1 MHIMGWVFVK
11 VCSKM
16 FVKDVEVSVEMVM
29 KNQSNETLFITLT
42 KIAFNINIILKNF
55 DGIFNVFLTIY

>member
-1 MHIMGWVFVK
+1 MHIVGWVFVK
-11 VCSKM
+11 VCSQM

-29 KNQSNETLFITLT
+29 KNQSDETLFITLT
-42 KIAFNINIILKNF
+42 KISFNINIILKNF